1 MAKNIATTVK
11 KESSV
16 SRPGVHAKSKT
27 SKIKNQKIIKTLQR
41 TRIITPH
48 IKKTK

>member
-27 SKIKNQKIIKTLQR
+27 SKNKKSKNY
-41 TRIITPH
+41 
-48 IKKTK
+48 KKPYRGQG